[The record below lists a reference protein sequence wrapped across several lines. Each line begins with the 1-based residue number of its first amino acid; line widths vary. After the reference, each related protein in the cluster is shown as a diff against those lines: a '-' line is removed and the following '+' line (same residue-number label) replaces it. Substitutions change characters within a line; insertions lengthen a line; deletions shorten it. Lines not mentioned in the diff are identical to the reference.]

1 MAWLKRL
8 EGYRTY
14 LTAAST
20 LLLSL
25 SGTIALVATFIGL
38 VSPEYGVSA
47 AAMCVLLSQGCAAL
61 AQMFQRI
68 ATSNATNIIHTLGAE
83 IERLRRLLGG
93 SDDPKPTPPAPVE
106 TVDFTMSVRPHAS
119 GMMLIALS
127 LCLGGSACL
136 AQDGV
141 SIIGPTEVQAPGL
154 PCELHL
160 QGLDPLKTVAIAWKV
175 FPPVTNVRMVE
186 ARDGG
191 KVCRLTTIAGRWSV
205 ICTYHVEGEPIRFAE
220 AHDVLVPGAP
230 YVPAPGPLPPVPQ
243 PLPPAPVPTPQ
254 PPTPGPNVD
263 PTPTPKP
270 PLPPLPGPAPV
281 LPAGEFENLPTRV
294 RDLANAVTSPTK
306 AAESAKLADA
316 LEGVAAQIAAGT
328 LTGPQNIVNA
338 LGVSLNSNTS
348 SAWDDCRTK
357 MVDALKSLYMSGK
370 LKTTAAWAT
379 LLREVVTGL
388 RAVR

>member
-1 MAWLKRL
+1 MAWLTRL

-14 LTAAST
+14 LATA
-20 LLLSL
+20 
-25 SGTIALVATFIGL
+25 GTILASLATLIGTVDPVRGAFAVALCL
-38 VSPEYGVSA
+38 
-47 AAMCVLLSQGCAAL
+47 AL
-61 AQMFQRI
+61 AQAFQRI
-68 ATSNATNIIHTLGAE
+68 ATSNATTLIGTLSEE

-93 SDDPKPTPPAPVE
+93 GDDTPKPTPPAPVDP
-106 TVDFTMSVRPHAS
+106 VDFTISVRPHSS
-119 GMMLIALS
+119 GMMLLAFT

-160 QGLDPLKTVAIAWKV
+160 QGLDPLKAVAIAWKV

-220 AHDVLVPGAP
+220 AHDVVVPGSP
-230 YVPAPGPLPPVPQ
+230 YVPSPGPTPPVPQ
-243 PLPPAPVPTPQ
+243 PLPPAPVPNPQ
-254 PPTPGPNVD
+254 PPAPGPNVD

-270 PLPPLPGPAPV
+270 PTPNPPGPAPAPV
-281 LPAGEFENLPTRV
+281 LPAGEFDGLPTRV
-294 RDLANAVTSPTK
+294 RDLAAAVNSPSRSTE
-306 AAESAKLADA
+306 AAKLADA

-328 LTGPQNIVNA
+328 LTGPQAIVNA
-338 LGVSLNSNTS
+338 LGVALNGNTPA
-348 SAWDDCRTK
+348 AWDDCRAK
-357 MVDALKSLYMSGK
+357 MVDALKSLYMGGK
-370 LKTTAAWAT
+370 LKSSAAWAT
-379 LLREVVTGL
+379 MLREVVTGL